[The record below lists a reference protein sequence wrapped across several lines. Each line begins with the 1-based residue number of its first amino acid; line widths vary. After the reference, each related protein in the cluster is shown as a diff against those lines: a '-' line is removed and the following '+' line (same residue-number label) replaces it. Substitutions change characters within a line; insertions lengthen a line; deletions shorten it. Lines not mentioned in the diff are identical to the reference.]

1 MSSSIRLRWEHIVY
15 HYFLM
20 SLYVVL
26 NSVYSIATDSSIYVG
41 LNFLTDPVM
50 ATALS
55 IFCGGPV
62 WFGSAYVYIL
72 LQQYK
77 DTHQMTLT
85 TISAAETETMLVII
99 DDSD

>member
-1 MSSSIRLRWEHIVY
+1 
-15 HYFLM
+15 M
-20 SLYVVL
+20 SLYVLL

-50 ATALS
+50 ATAVS

-85 TISAAETETMLVII
+85 TISAAETETMLIII